1 MKYSTFILGQPSL
14 DVNTDFGG
22 AVVKEVGGAVI
33 QSAYAAAA
41 LGHQV
46 AVLPKCAGDIDAV
59 AAFAARENI
68 AVFPLASG
76 ASTSI
81 SNVYHT
87 ADRERRTCRAI
98 SKIDPYKATEI
109 PKTDAPI
116 WHIAGLMWGDFD
128 ETVIEYAAKNAK
140 AAVDV
145 QCLLRREEDGEMV
158 FRDWPCKRE
167 TLPMI
172 TFLKTDAAEA
182 EILTGL
188 SDRVAAAKQL
198 HAWGAKEI
206 MITHHNE
213 VLVYDGHKVHTC
225 PLKARNLT
233 GRTGRGDNCFSSYIT
248 ERLAQDIPQALLTA
262 AALTSLKM
270 ETPGPFR
277 RNRADVEGYIK
288 TFYNC

>member
-1 MKYSTFILGQPSL
+1 MKYATFILGQPSL

-22 AVVKEVGGAVI
+22 AVIREVGGAVI
-33 QSAYAAAA
+33 QSAYAAAS

-46 AVLPKCAGDIDAV
+46 AVLPKCADDIDAKS
-59 AAFAARENI
+59 AFAGAENI
-68 AVFPLASG
+68 TVFPLRSAT
-76 ASTSI
+76 STSI

-98 SKIDPYKATEI
+98 SRVEPYKAEEI
-109 PKTDAPI
+109 PKVDAPI
-116 WHIAGLMWGDFD
+116 WHIAGLMYGDFD
-128 ETVIEYAAKNAK
+128 ETIIRYAAQNAK

-145 QCLLRREEDGEMV
+145 QCLLRRDEGGEMV
-158 FRDWPCKRE
+158 FRDWPCKKE
-167 TLPMI
+167 ILPLI
-172 TFLKTDAAEA
+172 SFLKTDAAEA
-182 EILTGL
+182 EILTGM

-213 VLVYDGHKVHTC
+213 VLIYDGAEIYTK

-233 GRTGRGDNCFSSYIT
+233 GRTGRGDNCFSAYIT
-248 ERLAQDIPQALLTA
+248 ERLTCEIPQALLSA

-270 ETPGPFR
+270 ETPGPFKGT
-277 RNRADVEGYIK
+277 RADVEAYIK
-288 TFYNC
+288 DFY